1 MNERQRQ
8 AFADKL
14 MEVGNLAVG
23 ALLLGQF
30 LAEEFKWLWTLVGMG
45 IWGVCYGLGYLLLR
59 NGGDRE

>member
-1 MNERQRQ
+1 MNQRQRE

-30 LAEEFKWLWTLVGMG
+30 LAKEFNWVWTVAGGAIWVLCYAAAFWLLEGEG
-45 IWGVCYGLGYLLLR
+45 AR
-59 NGGDRE
+59 R

>member
-1 MNERQRQ
+1 MNPRQRQ

-30 LAEEFKWLWTLVGMG
+30 LTGRFIWLWTLVGMG
-45 IWGVCYGLGYLLLR
+45 IWGVCYGLGYMLLR
-59 NGGDRE
+59 NGGDRR

>member
-1 MNERQRQ
+1 MNQRQRQ

-30 LAEEFKWLWTLVGMG
+30 LAEEFNWL
-45 IWGVCYGLGYLLLR
+45 
-59 NGGDRE
+59 

>member
-1 MNERQRQ
+1 MNARQRQ

-30 LAEEFKWLWTLVGMG
+30 LTGRFIWLWTLAGG
-45 IWGVCYGLGYLLLR
+45 AIWMLSYGLGYLLLR
-59 NGGDRE
+59 DEGER

>member
-1 MNERQRQ
+1 MNARQRQ

-30 LAEEFKWLWTLVGMG
+30 LTGRF
-45 IWGVCYGLGYLLLR
+45 I
-59 NGGDRE
+59 

>member
-1 MNERQRQ
+1 MNQRQRE

-30 LAEEFKWLWTLVGMG
+30 LANEFNWLWTLVGMG
-45 IWGVCYGLGYLLLR
+45 IWGVWYGLGYSLLR
-59 NGGDRE
+59 NGGDRK